1 VTDGSV
7 TDGYRLPAAKVVE
20 RLGSDP
26 GGGLTAAEASRRL
39 AEHGR
44 NELEERGFKGPWR
57 ILLEQLSSA
66 LVVVLI
72 VAAGVSAVLGDL
84 VDAAAIVAI
93 VVLNSVLGVRQEY
106 RAERSVAA
114 LQKLAVPE
122 VRLRRD
128 GHLVQVPATEVVPGD
143 VVALEAGDLVPA
155 DGRLLDTVDL
165 RVQEASLTGES
176 EAVEK
181 SAGITLD
188 REVPPGD
195 RVNTVHRGTLVT
207 YGRGTAVVTATG
219 MDTEIGRI
227 ATLIQGVSRDPTP
240 LERRLDR
247 LGRNLAVG
255 ALALV
260 AVIFVAGLLRGEE
273 LKEMFLTAVS
283 LAVAAV
289 PEGLPAVVTIAL
301 SLGAQRM
308 LARNALIRKLPAV
321 ETLGSVTVICSDK
334 TGTLTCNRMSVAAL
348 FTDDRRWRLDDAD
361 DDEADPAGSDLLLLA
376 LGALSNDAEI
386 EPAEEGSEEPFRTVG
401 DPTETALLAGAARHG
416 LVKPELEAA
425 LPRER
430 ELPFDSER
438 KRMSTVHRF
447 APSPG
452 TPELDRWRERLGTP
466 RVAVCKGAL
475 ESVLDRCRRVWHDGA
490 QEPLDDDRRQGFLDA
505 HDRLADDGMRVL
517 AVAFRGVGGEDE
529 PADELEDDL
538 TLLGLVGL
546 IDPPRPQAAP
556 AIATCRRAGIRPL
569 MITGDHPRTARAIAR
584 RIGLDDDGEVLT
596 GVELERLSQEE
607 LEARTASTAI
617 YARVSPE
624 HKLRLIDALQRR
636 GQVVAMTGDGVNDAP
651 ALKKAD
657 IGVAMGRIGTDVA
670 REAADAVLRD
680 DNFATIVAAVE
691 EGRRIYGNVRKFI
704 QYTLSSN
711 IGELWVMFLAP
722 FLGMP
727 LPLLPL
733 QILWVNLV
741 TDGLPGLA
749 LGLEPVERDA
759 MRRPPYSP
767 RESIFSRG
775 LGWDVLWLGLV
786 MGLVSLAVG
795 FFGWG
800 AGRDSWQTLV
810 FTTLTLSQLLYAL
823 TVRSRRSSFF
833 TLGPLS
839 NKPLLAA
846 VALTFALQLAVV
858 YLPFLQRI
866 FDTVPLTAG
875 ELGVCLAVSAI
886 PFACFELAKRLRG
899 RDAE

>member
-1 VTDGSV
+1 VTDW
-7 TDGYRLPAAKVVE
+7 YRFAAAAVVE
-20 RLGSDP
+20 RLGTDP
-26 GGGLTAAEASRRL
+26 DAGLTASEAARRL

-44 NELEERGFKGPWR
+44 NELEEHGFMGPWR

-72 VAAGVSAVLGDL
+72 VAAGVSAALGD
-84 VDAAAIVAI
+84 VGDAVAILAI
-93 VVLNSVLGVRQEY
+93 VVLNSALGVRQEY
-106 RAERSVAA
+106 RAERAVAA

-143 VVALEAGDLVPA
+143 LLTLEAGDLVSA

-165 RVQEASLTGES
+165 QIQEASLTGES

-181 SAGITLD
+181 SAETTLD

-195 RVNTVHRGTLVT
+195 RVNMVHRGTLVT

-219 MDTEIGRI
+219 METEIGRI
-227 ATLIQGVSRDPTP
+227 ATLIQGVAREATP

-247 LGRNLAVG
+247 LGRNLAVA

-260 AVIFVAGLLRGEE
+260 AVIFTAGLLRGEE

-334 TGTLTCNRMSVAAL
+334 TGTLTRNRMSVAAL
-348 FTDDRRWRLDDAD
+348 FTDDRRWRLDEDG
-361 DDEADPAGSDLLLLA
+361 EPAGSDLLLLA
-376 LGALSNDAEI
+376 LGAVSNDAEI
-386 EPAEEGSEEPFRTVG
+386 EPAEEGSAEPFRTVG
-401 DPTETALLAGAARHG
+401 DPTETALLAGAARRG
-416 LVKPELEAA
+416 LVKPELEAG

-447 APSPG
+447 VPSLG
-452 TPELDRWRERLGTP
+452 TPELERWREQLGTP

-475 ESVLDRCRRVWHDGA
+475 EGVLDRCRRVWHDGA
-490 QEPLDDDRRQGFLDA
+490 QEPLDDDRRRSFLDA

-517 AVAFRGVGGEDE
+517 AVAFRGLGGDDP
-529 PADELEDDL
+529 PAGELEDDL

-596 GVELERLSQEE
+596 GVELGRLSGEE
-607 LEARTASTAI
+607 LEAKTASTSI

-786 MGLVSLAVG
+786 MGGVSLAVG
-795 FFGWG
+795 FTWWG

-823 TVRSRRSSFF
+823 TVRSRRTSFF

-866 FDTVPLTAG
+866 FHTVPLTAG
-875 ELGVCLAVSAI
+875 ELGVSLAVSSI

-899 RDAE
+899 FSRRRGTGS